1 MPWINSPNYFK
12 TNNNQVENHTQ
23 VFGIGAHK
31 KNEVTIYFSAFHFS
45 DLSQGFQLYND
56 ETHLILSWRKEYNL
70 HVILFVYQEQVND
83 FLGNQQDSI
92 WSCGRWSVL
101 ASFGKN
107 NLFHAKILGWNA
119 YLDIKTSTFS
129 LEALQTSLANIL

>member
-1 MPWINSPNYFK
+1 M
-12 TNNNQVENHTQ
+12 
-23 VFGIGAHK
+23 
-31 KNEVTIYFSAFHFS
+31 
-45 DLSQGFQLYND
+45 
-56 ETHLILSWRKEYNL
+56 
-70 HVILFVYQEQVND
+70 ILFVYQEQVND

-107 NLFHAKILGWNA
+107 NLFHANILGWNA